1 MKRTPVIAVT
11 TDHVTTR
18 SGSPACEVYTVY
30 SDAVIHAVGGLPWL
44 LPPAGPALDSEA
56 LMERIDGILFTGA
69 RSDIQPRRY
78 HGAPAAAGAEED
90 PDRDDTTLP
99 LIPKLKDGGV
109 PMLCICRGTQELNVA
124 LGGSLHQ
131 DVPALPGKLPHFP
144 PQDWPVAKRFA
155 LAHEVRLEEGGALR
169 RLSGASAVEVNSV
182 HRQGIDRLAADLEVE
197 ARAPDGI
204 IEAVRVK
211 SSQTF
216 ALGVQWHPEWDWREH
231 PLNAAIWRAFG
242 EACRDRAEAR

>member
-1 MKRTPVIAVT
+1 M
-11 TDHVTTR
+11 
-18 SGSPACEVYTVY
+18 
-30 SDAVIHAVGGLPWL
+30 
-44 LPPAGPALDSEA
+44 
-56 LMERIDGILFTGA
+56 
-69 RSDIQPRRY
+69 
-78 HGAPAAAGAEED
+78 
-90 PDRDDTTLP
+90 
-99 LIPKLKDGGV
+99 
-109 PMLCICRGTQELNVA
+109 
-124 LGGSLHQ
+124 
-131 DVPALPGKLPHFP
+131 PALPGKLPHFP
-144 PQDWPVAKRFA
+144 PDDWPVAKRFA

-169 RLSGASAVEVNSV
+169 RLSSADAVEVNSV

-242 EACRDRAEAR
+242 EACRARAQAR